1 MLRLKLGF
9 VGSSGSDACLR
20 ITVQP
25 VTSVKCDLQRTLA
38 LHGCLLHKLWGRY
51 VKAVVGHRQRVGMA
65 ETYRKPLLELFS
77 DRIRQRRFRL
87 VIDAQ
92 DLLSHGVR
100 PARQK
105 AALGRRR
112 PALHTENPGNVD
124 SLAVE
129 LNDQRVS
136 GEVIAHRCDRQDV
149 RAERRKVVGS
159 VGAASRNNFSFAML
173 EDQDRRFT
181 RDARNF
187 AILEFIGNEVAKE
200 NDGFAGELLDAL
212 AEGEKVD
219 GG

>member
-1 MLRLKLGF
+1 
-9 VGSSGSDACLR
+9 
-20 ITVQP
+20 
-25 VTSVKCDLQRTLA
+25 
-38 LHGCLLHKLWGRY
+38 
-51 VKAVVGHRQRVGMA
+51 
-65 ETYRKPLLELFS
+65 
-77 DRIRQRRFRL
+77 
-87 VIDAQ
+87 
-92 DLLSHGVR
+92 VR

-187 AILEFIGNEVAKE
+187 AILEFIGNEIARRTTVLLVNCSTHSRRARRSTEVEAGFCARERFIFVASGS
-200 NDGFAGELLDAL
+200 NLPLG
-212 AEGEKVD
+212 
-219 GG
+219 